1 MGTAEI
7 IWNAVAAFLTIC
19 IFTFLYKDNPFYK
32 FAEHLVVGVSAG
44 YFAIILYYN
53 GFVPKLIVPLR
64 QGEWVYII
72 PAILGVMIWTR
83 FSKKW
88 SWISRFS
95 LAFYIGSGTG
105 FAIPLYMQN
114 YVIRQFN
121 STMLP
126 IGFTSW
132 QLFTNILI
140 IIGVLSALVY
150 FYFSKEHKGFFGGT
164 AKIGIWTLMIGF
176 GAGFG
181 LTVMG
186 RVSLLAERIVFLREY
201 LIELKY
207 YLYILLKY
215 GFPL

>member
-1 MGTAEI
+1 MGTEEI
-7 IWNAVAAFLTIC
+7 IWNAIAVFLTIC

-44 YFAIILYYN
+44 YFAVILYYN

-64 QGEWVYII
+64 HGEWIYII
-72 PAILGVMIWTR
+72 PAILGLMIWAR
-83 FSKKW
+83 FSRKW

-105 FAIPLYMQN
+105 FAIALYMQN
-114 YVIRQFN
+114 YVIRQLS

-126 IGFTSW
+126 VGFTSW
-132 QLFTNILI
+132 QLFSNILI
-140 IIGVLSALVY
+140 IIGVLSALIY
-150 FYFSKEHKGFFGGT
+150 FFFSKEHTGLFGRT
-164 AKIGIWTLMIGF
+164 AKVGIWTLMIGF

-186 RVSLLAERIVFLREY
+186 RVSLLAERVIFLREY
-201 LIELKY
+201 LLELKY
-207 YLYILLKY
+207 YLYLLFKH
-215 GFPL
+215 GLSL